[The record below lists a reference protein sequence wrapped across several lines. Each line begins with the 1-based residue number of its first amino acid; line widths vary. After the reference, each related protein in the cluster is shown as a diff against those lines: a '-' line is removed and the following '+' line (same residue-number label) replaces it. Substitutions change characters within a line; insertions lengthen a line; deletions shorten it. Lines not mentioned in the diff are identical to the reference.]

1 MVNNKQSLFF
11 GPNVLGLR
19 GKSTTILE
27 AIMLDAWNFLTLCTN
42 GWSVFCL
49 KIGKM
54 EQFCEDSW
62 KSSGKIP
69 KLETVPKIPNIGL
82 FQVSALS
89 NGQTMHVA
97 VTFLETFFH
106 RFTPQVAP
114 NMMVWKWQKNDKNSI
129 LKKFPKNEECLWAN
143 LDYVIEQS
151 VFLASQP
158 RQIKLPLEI

>member
-1 MVNNKQSLFF
+1 MIPDERAIIWLSNDMRCKEIRPIAFDLLSFKDDRCKMVNNKQSLFF

-82 FQVSALS
+82 FQVSAPS
-89 NGQTMHVA
+89 NGRIMHVT
-97 VTFLETFFH
+97 VTFLEIFFY

-114 NMMVWKWQKNDKNSI
+114 KMMV
-129 LKKFPKNEECLWAN
+129 
-143 LDYVIEQS
+143 
-151 VFLASQP
+151 
-158 RQIKLPLEI
+158 